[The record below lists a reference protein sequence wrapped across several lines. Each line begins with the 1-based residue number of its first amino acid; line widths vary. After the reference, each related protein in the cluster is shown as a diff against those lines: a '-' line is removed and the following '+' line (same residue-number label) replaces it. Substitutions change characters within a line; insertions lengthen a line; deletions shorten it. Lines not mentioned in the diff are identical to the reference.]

1 MFTAARNLLPA
12 HRLVERTG
20 IAHNLLDIFSVTPA
34 VERILCVIL
43 EGNVEHGAKIE
54 IETKK
59 AQQTSRDVAVAPN
72 QIDIVPVPKLLRIRR
87 LISDAPQPRDASA
100 FLIDCNNWLDVAQVT

>member
-1 MFTAARNLLPA
+1 MFTTTRNPLLP
-12 HRLVERTG
+12 HGLVEHAG

-43 EGNVEHGAKIE
+43 EGNVEHGTKIE

-59 AQQTSRDVAVAPN
+59 TKQTSRDVAVAPN
-72 QIDIVPVPKLLRIRR
+72 QIDIVLISQLLRIRVP
-87 LISDAPQPRDASA
+87 ISDAPQPRDASA
-100 FLIDCNNWLDVAQVT
+100 FLI